1 MKSDVTSKNKISKK
15 REDMSKLDE
24 LIKEL
29 CPNGVEYKK
38 LGELGT
44 IYNGLTGKNKNDFIE
59 GNQKY
64 ITYVNVF
71 NNISIDIET
80 QDKVKI
86 DRNEKQN
93 KVEYGDIIFTASSE
107 NIEDVGMTSVLTN
120 VIEEDLYL
128 NSFCFGFRFKT
139 NIMLPSFSKYL
150 FRSENLRKQIRK
162 TANGVTRYNISKEKI
177 KEILV
182 PILPLKIQEEIVRIL
197 DDYTKSVEE
206 LKEKLNKELIAR
218 KKQYSW
224 YRDYLLKFENKVEI
238 VKLGSISELKSG
250 GTPKTENL
258 EYWENGNIPWM
269 SSGEVN
275 KGNIYET
282 EKKITKEGYN
292 NSSAKMLPKNT
303 VVIALAGQGKTRG
316 TVAITR
322 IELCTNQSIC
332 GIIANEKLNS
342 DFLYHYLKTQYE
354 NLRQL
359 SSGDGTRGGLNLK
372 MLNNYLVPLP
382 PLEVQ
387 KRIVEVLDNFEK
399 TCKELNIELSSEIE
413 KKQKEYEFVRNYL
426 LTFEEK
432 SRQAILA
439 CELASLRSKQQAQN
453 LIKILQYVYG
463 YVEVRL
469 GDIGSI
475 VRGNGLQKRDFT
487 EEGVG
492 CIHYGQIYTKYGMA
506 TEKIISFVEESL
518 AEKLRKVEKG
528 DIIFAVTSENI
539 EDLCKCVVWLGEEE
553 IVTGGHTAILKHNQ
567 NSKFLAYYFQTEA
580 FHSQK
585 RKLATGTK
593 VMDVTATKLEE
604 ILVPLPPLEEQ
615 QRIVDILDRFDKLCN
630 DISEGLPAE
639 IEARQKQYE
648 YYREKLLSFKKL

>member
-1 MKSDVTSKNKISKK
+1 
-15 REDMSKLDE
+15 MSRLDE

-38 LGELGT
+38 TKDIVQEKFWIMPETPNFIEEGIPYITSKNIKNGFIDFKDVKYVSVDDYNRISNNRKIKKDDMLITMIGT
-44 IYNGLTGKNKNDFIE
+44 IGEVAIVEDEIDFYGQNLYLLRMNNEIILNKYYYY
-59 GNQKY
+59 Y
-64 ITYVNVF
+64 ITLN
-71 NNISIDIET
+71 
-80 QDKVKI
+80 KI
-86 DRNEKQN
+86 KRTLVEKRN
-93 KVEYGDIIFTASSE
+93 TSSQGYIKAG
-107 NIEDVGMTSVLTN
+107 NIE
-120 VIEEDLYL
+120 
-128 NSFCFGFRFKT
+128 
-139 NIMLPSFSKYL
+139 
-150 FRSENLRKQIRK
+150 NLLIP
-162 TANGVTRYNISKEKI
+162 
-177 KEILV
+177 V
-182 PILPLKIQEEIVRIL
+182 PPLEVQEEIVRIL

-206 LKEKLNKELIAR
+206 LKEKLNAELITR

-224 YRDYLLKFENKVEI
+224 YRDYLLKFENKIKI
-238 VKLGSISELKSG
+238 VKLGELFEFKNGINKEKSSFG
-250 GTPKTENL
+250 KGTPIINYVNVYKKNKIYFEDLQGLVEATDDELIRYKVKRGDVFFTRTSETIEEIGFTSVLLEDIENCVFSGFL
-258 EYWENGNIPWM
+258 LRARPLTDLLLPEYCAYCFSTSSMRNAIIRKSTYTTRALINGT
-269 SSGEVN
+269 SLS
-275 KGNIYET
+275 
-282 EKKITKEGYN
+282 
-292 NSSAKMLPKNT
+292 
-303 VVIALAGQGKTRG
+303 Q
-316 TVAITR
+316 
-322 IELCTNQSIC
+322 IEI
-332 GIIANEKLNS
+332 
-342 DFLYHYLKTQYE
+342 
-354 NLRQL
+354 
-359 SSGDGTRGGLNLK
+359 
-372 MLNNYLVPLP
+372 PLP

-413 KKQKEYEFVRNYL
+413 IKEKEYEFVRNYL

-439 CELASLRSKQQAQN
+439 CELASLRGKQQAQN

-469 GDIGSI
+469 GDIASI

-492 CIHYGQIYTKYGMA
+492 CIHYGQIYTKYGMVA
-506 TEKIISFVEESL
+506 EKTISFIEESL

-539 EDLCKCVVWLGEEE
+539 EDLCKCVVWLGEDE

-593 VMDVTATKLEE
+593 VMDITATKLEE
-604 ILVPLPPLEEQ
+604 ILISLPPLEEQ
-615 QRIVDILDRFDKLCN
+615 QRIVDILDRFDRLCN

-648 YYREKLLSFKKL
+648 YYREKLLNFKKL

>member
-1 MKSDVTSKNKISKK
+1 
-15 REDMSKLDE
+15 MSKLDE

-29 CPNGVEYKK
+29 CPNGVEYKE
-38 LGELGT
+38 LGEIVKSQRGKT
-44 IYNGLTGKNKNDFIE
+44 ITKELIKDGDIPVISGGQKPAYYHNESNRKGEVITIAGSGAYAGFVMYWDKPIFVSDAFTIE
-59 GNQKY
+59 CDKSYLNIKY
-64 ITYVNVF
+64 IYYF
-71 NNISIDIET
+71 LQNN
-80 QDKVKI
+80 QMKI
-86 DRNEKQN
+86 HSLK
-93 KVEYGDIIFTASSE
+93 KGGGVPHVY
-107 NIEDVGMTSVLTN
+107 
-120 VIEEDLYL
+120 
-128 NSFCFGFRFKT
+128 FKD
-139 NIMLPSFSKYL
+139 MQKF
-150 FRSENLRKQIRK
+150 
-162 TANGVTRYNISKEKI
+162 
-177 KEILV
+177 LV
-182 PILPLKIQEEIVRIL
+182 PVPPLEVQNEIARIL

-206 LKEKLNKELIAR
+206 LKEKLNTELITR

-224 YRDYLLKFENKVEI
+224 YRDYLLKFENKVKI
-238 VKLGSISELKSG
+238 VKLGELFEFKNGINKEKSLFG
-250 GTPKTENL
+250 KGTPIINYVNVYKKNKIYFEDLQGLVEATDDELIRYKVKRGDVFFTRTSETIEEIGFTSVLLEDIENCVFSGFL
-258 EYWENGNIPWM
+258 LRARPLTDLLLPEYCAYCFSTSSMRNAIIRKSTYTTRALINGT
-269 SSGEVN
+269 SLS
-275 KGNIYET
+275 
-282 EKKITKEGYN
+282 
-292 NSSAKMLPKNT
+292 
-303 VVIALAGQGKTRG
+303 Q
-316 TVAITR
+316 
-322 IELCTNQSIC
+322 IEI
-332 GIIANEKLNS
+332 
-342 DFLYHYLKTQYE
+342 
-354 NLRQL
+354 
-359 SSGDGTRGGLNLK
+359 
-372 MLNNYLVPLP
+372 PLP

-506 TEKIISFVEESL
+506 TEKTISFVEESL

-528 DIIFAVTSENI
+528 NIIFAVTSENI

-604 ILVPLPPLEEQ
+604 IIIPLPPLEEQ

-648 YYREKLLSFKKL
+648 YYREKLLTFKKL

>member
-1 MKSDVTSKNKISKK
+1 
-15 REDMSKLDE
+15 MSRLDE

-29 CPNGVEYKK
+29 CPNGVEYKE
-38 LGELGT
+38 LGEIAKVT
-44 IYNGLTGKNKNDFIE
+44 IGEFVHKDKQSENAEYPVFNGGISNTGYYNDYNEEKDKIIMSARGANAGYINRVFVNYWAGNSCYTINTNDEIMNWNFLYYVLKNKE
-59 GNQKY
+59 K
-64 ITYVNVF
+64 
-71 NNISIDIET
+71 NILS
-80 QDKVKI
+80 
-86 DRNEKQN
+86 KQQ
-93 KVEYGDIIFTASSE
+93 TAS
-107 NIEDVGMTSVLTN
+107 I
-120 VIEEDLYL
+120 
-128 NSFCFGFRFKT
+128 
-139 NIMLPSFSKYL
+139 PS
-150 FRSENLRKQIRK
+150 
-162 TANGVTRYNISKEKI
+162 ISKKQVEG
-177 KEILV
+177 ILV
-182 PILPLKIQEEIVRIL
+182 PVPPLEVQEEIVRIL

-238 VKLGSISELKSG
+238 VKLGSIVEVYDGTHQTPDYKTSGIPFVSVENINSIYSTEKYVSEEDFEKNYKIKPRIDDVFMTRI
-250 GTPKTENL
+250 GTVGKCAIVTK
-258 EYWENGNIPWM
+258 NIPLAYYV
-269 SSGEVN
+269 SLALLRPNKNKIDARYLKYIIESGVGRKELNKRILFTAVPIKIN
-275 KGNIYET
+275 KGDID
-282 EKKITKEGYN
+282 KIE
-292 NSSAKMLPKNT
+292 
-303 VVIALAGQGKTRG
+303 I
-316 TVAITR
+316 
-322 IELCTNQSIC
+322 
-332 GIIANEKLNS
+332 
-342 DFLYHYLKTQYE
+342 
-354 NLRQL
+354 
-359 SSGDGTRGGLNLK
+359 
-372 MLNNYLVPLP
+372 PLP

-399 TCKELNIELSSEIE
+399 ICKELNIELSSEIE
-413 KKQKEYEFVRNYL
+413 VKQKEYEFVKNYL

-432 SRQAILA
+432 LRQAILA

-506 TEKIISFVEESL
+506 TEKTISFVEESL

-528 DIIFAVTSENI
+528 NIIFAVTSENI

-593 VMDVTATKLEE
+593 VMDITATKLEE
-604 ILVPLPPLEEQ
+604 ILIPLPSLEEQ
-615 QRIVDILDRFDKLCN
+615 QRIVDILDRFDRLCN

>member
-1 MKSDVTSKNKISKK
+1 
-15 REDMSKLDE
+15 MSKLDK

-44 IYNGLTGKNKNDFIE
+44 LYNGLTGKNKNDFIE

-93 KVEYGDIIFTASSE
+93 KVEYGDVIFTASSE

-120 VIEEDLYL
+120 LIEEDLYL
-128 NSFCFGFRFKT
+128 NSFCFGFRFST
-139 NIMLPSFSKYL
+139 DIMLPSFSKYL

-238 VKLGSISELKSG
+238 VKLKDIATEMYRGNGIKREEVRETGIPCVRYGEIYTEYGISFEKTKSYTDENLITNKKYIEYGDILFAITGESVEEIGKSTAYIGKEKCLVG
-250 GTPKTENL
+250 GDILVMKHKQDPVYLSYVLSTENSQKQKSKGKIKSKVVHT
-258 EYWENGNIPWM
+258 NATDI
-269 SSGEVN
+269 GE
-275 KGNIYET
+275 
-282 EKKITKEGYN
+282 
-292 NSSAKMLPKNT
+292 
-303 VVIALAGQGKTRG
+303 
-316 TVAITR
+316 
-322 IELCTNQSIC
+322 IEI
-332 GIIANEKLNS
+332 
-342 DFLYHYLKTQYE
+342 
-354 NLRQL
+354 
-359 SSGDGTRGGLNLK
+359 
-372 MLNNYLVPLP
+372 PLP

-439 CELASLRSKQQAQN
+439 CELASLRACVASSKP
-453 LIKILQYVYG
+453 KI
-463 YVEVRL
+463 
-469 GDIGSI
+469 
-475 VRGNGLQKRDFT
+475 
-487 EEGVG
+487 
-492 CIHYGQIYTKYGMA
+492 
-506 TEKIISFVEESL
+506 
-518 AEKLRKVEKG
+518 
-528 DIIFAVTSENI
+528 
-539 EDLCKCVVWLGEEE
+539 
-553 IVTGGHTAILKHNQ
+553 
-567 NSKFLAYYFQTEA
+567 
-580 FHSQK
+580 
-585 RKLATGTK
+585 
-593 VMDVTATKLEE
+593 
-604 ILVPLPPLEEQ
+604 
-615 QRIVDILDRFDKLCN
+615 
-630 DISEGLPAE
+630 
-639 IEARQKQYE
+639 
-648 YYREKLLSFKKL
+648 